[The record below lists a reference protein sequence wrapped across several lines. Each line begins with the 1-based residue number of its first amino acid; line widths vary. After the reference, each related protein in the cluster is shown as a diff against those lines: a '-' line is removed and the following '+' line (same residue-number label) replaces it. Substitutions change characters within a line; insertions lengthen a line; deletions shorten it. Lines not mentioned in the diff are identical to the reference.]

1 MTFAENSKPRS
12 IARRRRGPLVPTIV
26 TIVALVVG
34 LLVLAQLWT
43 QVLWFNQ
50 LGFGQ
55 VLWTQ
60 WATRIVLFVLGF
72 AIMAGGVAVSL
83 QYAYRSRPVYAPSSN
98 EQANL
103 DQYREAIEPLRRL
116 VMIVGPLVLGL
127 FGGGAAAQRWQ
138 TVQLFLHSQHVG
150 QNDAQFGIDLG
161 FYMFTLPLLRFIVSF
176 LMTVTVLSLVGA
188 IATHYLYGGLRFG
201 AAAKGH
207 RTTVQ
212 ARRHLSVLGAILMLL
227 IAASYWMD
235 RYSTLTK
242 STAASD
248 RVEFSGAAFTDVHAV
263 IPSKAILAV
272 AALVVAVAFIVNAV
286 VANWRLPAIG
296 VGLMIVS
303 AVVVGGIYP
312 AIVQRFQVQPNQQA
326 KEATYIQRNIDA
338 TRQAYGLTDVEV
350 TPYQATT
357 TATAGQLRQDA
368 DTTASIRLLD
378 PQIVAPSFRQLQQ
391 IRGFYNFPDTLSV
404 DRYTVDGQSRDTV
417 IAARELN
424 TDDLADSQKNWINEH
439 IIYTHGYGVVA
450 AYGNTRGARGAPAFW
465 ESGIPS
471 TGGLGTYEPRIYFGQ
486 ESPAYSIVGGAAGSA
501 GQEFDYPDDAA
512 PSGAQTT
519 RFPTQQVSAGPSI
532 GSIWNK
538 LMYTLK
544 FGDEQILF
552 SNSVTPESQV
562 LYDRDPR
569 TRVQKVAPYLELD
582 GRVYPAVVDGRVK
595 WILDGYTTSDQYPYA
610 ASESLEDATI
620 DSLTAN
626 STAIQPL
633 GSKTVNYIRNS
644 VKATVDAYDGH
655 VDLYAWD
662 PNDPVL
668 KAWQGVFPTSIKP
681 MSDIDSALMSHMRY
695 PEDLF
700 KVQRALLGKY
710 HVSDASQ
717 FFTGNDFWD
726 TPVDPVQNNAQ
737 VKQPPYYLTLKMP
750 DQAAAQFSLMSTYI
764 PIGSNARNVLTG
776 YLAVD
781 SEAGDVAGKPAA
793 DYGKLRLLTL
803 PRDST
808 VPGPNQA
815 VSNFQADTTAQD
827 ELAILDQHGS
837 TVRRGNLLTLP
848 VGGGLLYVQPVYL
861 QASSGATYPLLQR
874 VLVAFGDQVGFA
886 GTLDE
891 ALNQVFGGSSG
902 ATAGDA
908 ATKGETQTATDNGT
922 GGTGTGSTP
931 TASPTVTPTPTA
943 SPTSPTTGDPRADL
957 ASALQRASQAMKAS
971 DQALKSGDFAAY
983 GAAQAQ
989 LDQAVQDAISAE
1001 NRLGGSTPSATLTP

>member
-1 MTFAENSKPRS
+1 MTTASNPRPS
-12 IARRRRGPLVPTIV
+12 VARRRRGPLVPTIV
-26 TIVALVVG
+26 TLVVLVVG
-34 LLVLAQLWT
+34 LLVLSQLWT
-43 QVLWFNQ
+43 QVLWFDQ
-50 LGFGQ
+50 LGFGK

-60 WATRIVLFVLGF
+60 WGTRVVLFVVGVLV
-72 AIMAGGVAVSL
+72 MAGAVAASL
-83 QYAYRSRPVYAPSSN
+83 QYAYRARPVYAPSST
-98 EQANL
+98 ERANL

-138 TVQLFLHSQHVG
+138 TVQLFLHRQHVG
-150 QNDAQFGIDLG
+150 QVDAQFGIDLG

-176 LMTVTVLSLVGA
+176 LMTATVLSIVGA
-188 IATHYLYGGLRFG
+188 VATHYLYGGLRIG

-212 ARRHLSVLGAILMLL
+212 ARRHLSLLGAVLMVL
-227 IAASYWMD
+227 IAASYWLD

-242 STAASD
+242 STTANN
-248 RVEFSGAAFTDVHAV
+248 RVSFAGAAFTDVHAV

-272 AALVVAVAFIVNAV
+272 AALVVAAAFVANV
-286 VANWRLPAIG
+286 VIANWRLPAIG

-303 AVVVGGIYP
+303 AIVVGGIYP
-312 AIVQRFQVQPNQQA
+312 AIVQRFQVQPNQQE

-350 TPYQATT
+350 TGYRATT
-357 TATAGQLRQDA
+357 TATAGQLRSDA
-368 DTTASIRLLD
+368 ETTASIRLMD

-391 IRGFYNFPDTLSV
+391 IRGFYEFPDTLSV
-404 DRYTVDGQSRDTV
+404 DRYTVNGQSRDTV

-424 TDDLADSQKNWINEH
+424 LNGLADSQKNWVNEH

-450 AYGNTRGARGAPAFW
+450 AYGNTRGPGGAPAFW

-471 TGGLGTYEPRIYFGQ
+471 TGSMGAYEPRIYFGQ
-486 ESPAYSIVGGAAGSA
+486 ESPSYSIVGRPSGSA
-501 GQEFDYPDDAA
+501 AQEFDYPDDAA
-512 PSGAQTT
+512 PNGAQTT

-532 GSIWNK
+532 GNLWNK

-552 SNSVTPESQV
+552 SDSVTPESQV

-595 WILDGYTTSDQYPYA
+595 WILDGYTTSDQYPY
-610 ASESLEDATI
+610 STSKSLVDVTTDSVTAT
-620 DSLTAN
+620 
-626 STAIQPL
+626 STTVQPL
-633 GSKTVNYIRNS
+633 GAKSVNYIRNS

-668 KAWQGVFPTSIKP
+668 KAWQSVFPTSVKP

-700 KVQRALLGKY
+700 KVQRALLANY
-710 HVSDASQ
+710 HVTDAAQ
-717 FFTGNDFWD
+717 FFTGNDFWSN
-726 TPVDPVQNNAQ
+726 PIDPVQNNTT
-737 VKQPPYYLTLKMP
+737 VEQPPYYLTLQMP
-750 DQAAAQFSLMSTYI
+750 NQAQPEFSLMSTYI
-764 PIGSNARNVLTG
+764 PAGGARNVLTG

-781 SEAGDVAGKPAA
+781 SEAGNAAGQPAA

-815 VSNFQADTTAQD
+815 VSNFLADSTAQN

-837 TVRRGNLLTLP
+837 SVRRGNLLTLP
-848 VGGGLLYVQPVYL
+848 VGGGLLYVQPVYV
-861 QASSGATYPLLQR
+861 QAASGTTYPLLQR
-874 VLVAFGDQVGFA
+874 VLVAFGDQVGYA

-908 ATKGETQTATDNGT
+908 GT
-922 GGTGTGSTP
+922 SGDTGAAPAGTGTGGAP
-931 TASPTVTPTPTA
+931 TGPTTGPTPT
-943 SPTSPTTGDPRADL
+943 TSPTTSGDPRAEL
-957 ASALQRASQAMKAS
+957 ADALQRASQAMKDS
-971 DQALKSGDFAAY
+971 DQALKNGDFAAY
-983 GAAQAQ
+983 GAAQNR

-1001 NRLGGSTPSATLTP
+1001 NRLGASG

>member
-1 MTFAENSKPRS
+1 VTSAESSRPRPL
-12 IARRRRGPLVPTIV
+12 ARRRRGPLIPTIV
-26 TIVALVVG
+26 TIVVLVVG
-34 LLVLAQLWT
+34 LLVLSQLWT
-43 QVLWFNQ
+43 QVLWFDQ
-50 LGFGQ
+50 LGFSR

-60 WATRIVLFVLGF
+60 WGTRVVLFVLGF
-72 AIMAGGVAVSL
+72 LIMAGAVAASL
-83 QYAYRSRPVYAPSSN
+83 QYAYRSRPVYAPSST

-116 VMIVGPLVLGL
+116 VMVVGPLVLGL

-138 TVQLFLHSQHVG
+138 TVQLFLHRQHVG
-150 QNDAQFGIDLG
+150 QTDPQFHVDLG
-161 FYMFTLPLLRFIVSF
+161 FYMFTLPLLRFVVSF
-176 LMTVTVLSLVGA
+176 LMTATVLSIVGA
-188 IATHYLYGGLRFG
+188 VATHYLYGGLRIG
-201 AAAKGH
+201 GSAKGN

-212 ARRHLSVLGAILMLL
+212 ARRHLSVLGAVLMLL

-235 RYSTLTK
+235 RYSTLMK
-242 STAASD
+242 STAAND
-248 RVEFSGAAFTDVHAV
+248 RVEFSGASFTDVHAV

-272 AALVVAVAFIVNAV
+272 AALVVAVAFVVNAF

-296 VGLMIVS
+296 VGLMILS

-326 KEATYIQRNIDA
+326 KEASYIQRNIDA
-338 TRQAYGLTDVEV
+338 TRQAYGLTNIDVTAYPAV
-350 TPYQATT
+350 T

-368 DTTASIRLLD
+368 TTTASIRLLD

-391 IRGFYNFPDTLSV
+391 IRGFYDFPDTLSV
-404 DRYTVDGQSRDTV
+404 DRYTVAGQSRDTV
-417 IAARELN
+417 IAAREIN
-424 TDDLADSQKNWINEH
+424 VDNLADSQKNWVNQH
-439 IIYTHGYGVVA
+439 LIYTHGYGVVA
-450 AYGNTRGARGAPAFW
+450 AYGNTRGANGAPAFW

-471 TGGLGTYEPRIYFGQ
+471 TGGLGAYEPRIYFGH
-486 ESPAYSIVGGAAGSA
+486 ESPSYSIVGGPAGSA
-501 GQEFDYPDDAA
+501 GEEFDYPDDAA
-512 PSGAQTT
+512 PNGSGAQTT

-532 GSIWNK
+532 GSAWNK

-552 SNSVTPESQV
+552 SSSVSADSQI

-569 TRVQKVAPYLELD
+569 DRVQKVAPYLELD
-582 GRVYPAVVDGRVK
+582 GRVYPAVIDGRVK
-595 WILDGYTTSDQYPYA
+595 WIIDGYTTSDQYPYS
-610 ASESLEDATI
+610 ASESLVDATT
-620 DSLTAN
+620 DSLTAT
-626 STAIQPL
+626 STTIQPL

-662 PNDPVL
+662 PSDPVL
-668 KAWQGVFPTSIKP
+668 KAWEGVFPASIKP
-681 MSDIDSALMSHMRY
+681 MSDISGALMSHMRY

-700 KVQRALLGKY
+700 KVQRTLLGKY
-710 HVSDASQ
+710 HVTDAAQ

-726 TPVDPVQNNAQ
+726 TPSDPVQNNDT
-737 VKQPPYYLTLKMP
+737 VKQPPYYLTLRMP
-750 DQAAAQFSLMSTYI
+750 DQPQAQFSLMSTYI

-781 SEAGDVAGKPAA
+781 SEAGDMAGQPAA

-815 VSNFQADTTAQD
+815 VANFKSDTTAQD

-837 TVRRGNLLTLP
+837 TVLRGNLLTLP

-861 QASSGATYPLLQR
+861 QASSGSTYPLLQR
-874 VLVAFGDQVGFA
+874 VLVSFGDKVGFA
-886 GTLDE
+886 GTLDD

-908 ATKGETQTATDNGT
+908 GTQGETQPATGGT
-922 GGTGTGSTP
+922 GGTGSTP
-931 TASPTVTPTPTA
+931 SAGPTTGPTPTPTT
-943 SPTSPTTGDPRADL
+943 TSGDPRAEL
-957 ASALQRASQAMKAS
+957 ADALQRASQAMKDS
-971 DQALKSGDFAAY
+971 DQALKNGDFAAY
-983 GAAQAQ
+983 GAAQNR
-989 LDQAVQDAISAE
+989 LDQAVQDALSAE
-1001 NRLGGSTPSATLTP
+1001 NRLGAPTPTPTATPGG

>member
-1 MTFAENSKPRS
+1 MTSAENSRPHPL
-12 IARRRRGPLVPTIV
+12 ARRRRGPLVPTIV
-26 TIVALVVG
+26 TVVVLVVG
-34 LLVLAQLWT
+34 LLLLSQLWT
-43 QVLWFNQ
+43 QVLWFDQ
-50 LGFGQ
+50 LGFGS
-55 VLWTQ
+55 VLWVQ
-60 WATRIVLFVLGF
+60 WGTRVALFLGGFVVL
-72 AIMAGGVAVSL
+72 AGAVAVSL
-83 QYAYRSRPVYAPSSN
+83 QYAYRSRQVYAPSSP
-98 EQANL
+98 EQASL

-138 TVQLFLHSQHVG
+138 TVQLFLHRQHVG
-150 QNDAQFGIDLG
+150 QADAQFHVDLG

-176 LMTVTVLSLVGA
+176 LMTATVLSLIGA
-188 IATHYLYGGLRFG
+188 VATHYLYGGLRLG
-201 AAAKGH
+201 GAAKGN
-207 RTTVQ
+207 RTTVP
-212 ARRHLSVLGAILMLL
+212 ARRHLSVLGAVLMVL
-227 IAASYWMD
+227 IAASYWLD

-242 STAASD
+242 STSAND
-248 RVEFSGAAFTDVHAV
+248 RVQFSGAAFTDVHAV

-272 AALVVAVAFIVNAV
+272 AALVVAAAFVVNIF

-296 VGLMIVS
+296 VGLVIVS

-312 AIVQRFQVQPNQQA
+312 AIVQRFQVQPNQQS

-338 TRQAYGLTDVEV
+338 TRQAYGLTNVDVTAYPAV
-350 TPYQATT
+350 T
-357 TATAGQLRQDA
+357 TATAGQLRQDTA
-368 DTTASIRLLD
+368 TTASIRLLD

-404 DRYTVDGQSRDTV
+404 DRYTVNGQSRDTV
-417 IAARELN
+417 IAVRELN
-424 TDDLADSQKNWINEH
+424 LDGLSDSQKNWVNEH

-450 AYGNTRGARGAPAFW
+450 AYGNTRGASGAPAFW
-465 ESGIPS
+465 ESGIPT
-471 TGGLGTYEPRIYFGQ
+471 TGSMGAYEPRIYFGQ
-486 ESPAYSIVGGAAGSA
+486 ESPNYSIVGGPTGSP
-501 GQEFDYPDDAA
+501 GEEFDYPDDTTGTG
-512 PSGAQTT
+512 SQTT

-532 GSIWNK
+532 GNAWTK
-538 LMYTLK
+538 LMYALK

-552 SNSVTPESQV
+552 SSSVTPQSQI

-569 TRVQKVAPYLELD
+569 ARVQKVAPYLELD

-595 WILDGYTTSDQYPYA
+595 WVIDGYTTSDQYPYS
-610 ASESLEDATI
+610 ASESLVDATT
-620 DSLTAN
+620 DSLTAT

-662 PNDPVL
+662 PSDPVL

-681 MSDIDSALMSHMRY
+681 MSDISSALMSHMRY

-710 HVSDASQ
+710 HVTDASQ

-726 TPVDPVQNNAQ
+726 TPSDPVQNNVD

-750 DQAAAQFSLMSTYI
+750 DQSQAEFSLMSTYI
-764 PIGSNARNVLTG
+764 PAGSSARNVLTG

-781 SEAGDVAGKPAA
+781 SEAGDIAGHPAA
-793 DYGKLRLLTL
+793 DYGRLRLLTL

-815 VSNFQADTTAQD
+815 VANFKSDTTAQD

-837 TVRRGNLLTLP
+837 TVLRGNLLTLP

-861 QASSGATYPLLQR
+861 QASSGSTYPLLQR

-908 ATKGETQTATDNGT
+908 ATQGETQPAAGGGGSST
-922 GGTGTGSTP
+922 GPGVTP
-931 TASPTVTPTPTA
+931 APTPTTTA
-943 SPTSPTTGDPRADL
+943 APTTGDPRAQL
-957 ASALQRASQAMKAS
+957 ADALQRASQAMKDS

-983 GAAQAQ
+983 GQAQ
-989 LDQAVQDAISAE
+989 NRLDQAVQDALSAE
-1001 NRLGGSTPSATLTP
+1001 NRLGAPSPAPTPTP

>member
-1 MTFAENSKPRS
+1 MTSPENSRPHPL
-12 IARRRRGPLVPTIV
+12 ARRRRGPLVPTIV
-26 TIVALVVG
+26 TIVVLVVG
-34 LLVLAQLWT
+34 LLVLSQLWT
-43 QVLWFNQ
+43 QVLWFDQ
-50 LGFGQ
+50 LGFGS
-55 VLWTQ
+55 VLWVQ
-60 WATRIVLFVLGF
+60 WGTRLALFVVGF
-72 AIMAGGVAVSL
+72 AVMAGGVAASL
-83 QYAYRSRPVYAPSSN
+83 QYAYRSRPVYAPSST

-116 VMIVGPLVLGL
+116 VMIIGPLVLGL
-127 FGGGAAAQRWQ
+127 FGGGAAGQRWQ
-138 TVQLFLHSQHVG
+138 TVQLFLHRQHVG
-150 QNDAQFGIDLG
+150 RSDAQFGVDLG

-176 LMTVTVLSLVGA
+176 LMTATVLSIIGA
-188 IATHYLYGGLRFG
+188 VATHYLYGGLRLG
-201 AAAKGH
+201 GAAKGE

-212 ARRHLSVLGAILMLL
+212 ARRHLSVLGAVLMVLV
-227 IAASYWMD
+227 AASYWMD

-242 STAASD
+242 STAAND
-248 RVEFSGAAFTDVHAV
+248 RVQFSGAAYTDVHAV

-272 AALVVAVAFIVNAV
+272 AALVVAVAFVVNV
-286 VANWRLPAIG
+286 FVANWRLPAIG

-338 TRQAYGLTDVEV
+338 TRQAYGLTNIDVTSYPAV
-350 TPYQATT
+350 T

-391 IRGFYNFPDTLSV
+391 IRGFYDFPDTLSV
-404 DRYTVDGQSRDTV
+404 DRYTVNGQSRDTV
-417 IAARELN
+417 LAVRELN
-424 TDDLADSQKNWINEH
+424 LDGLADSQKNWVNEH

-465 ESGIPS
+465 ESGIPT
-471 TGGLGTYEPRIYFGQ
+471 TGAMGAYEPRIYFGQ
-486 ESPAYSIVGGAAGSA
+486 ESPSYSIVGGPAGST
-501 GQEFDYPDDAA
+501 GQEFDYPDDTTGTG
-512 PSGAQTT
+512 SQVT

-532 GSIWNK
+532 GSAWNK
-538 LMYTLK
+538 LLYTLK

-552 SNSVTPESQV
+552 SSSVTPESQI

-582 GRVYPAVVDGRVK
+582 GRVYPAVIDGRVK
-595 WILDGYTTSDQYPYA
+595 WIIDGYTTSDQYPYS
-610 ASESLEDATI
+610 ASESLVDATT
-620 DSLTAN
+620 DSLTAT

-662 PNDPVL
+662 PSDPVL
-668 KAWQGVFPTSIKP
+668 KAWEGVFPTAIKP
-681 MSDIDSALMSHMRY
+681 MSDISSALMSHMRY

-700 KVQRALLGKY
+700 KVQRTLLGKY
-710 HVSDASQ
+710 HVTDASQ

-726 TPVDPVQNNAQ
+726 TPVDPVQNNTT

-750 DQAAAQFSLMSTYI
+750 DQSQAQFSLMSTYI
-764 PIGSNARNVLTG
+764 PIGSTARNVLTG

-848 VGGGLLYVQPVYL
+848 VGGGLLYVQPVYI

-908 ATKGETQTATDNGT
+908 GTQGETQKAA
-922 GGTGTGSTP
+922 GGVPGATP
-931 TASPTVTPTPTA
+931 TTGPTATPTPTTTTPPA
-943 SPTSPTTGDPRADL
+943 TGDPRTELAD
-957 ASALQRASQAMKAS
+957 ALQRASQAMKDS
-971 DQALKSGDFAAY
+971 DQALKNGDFAAY
-983 GAAQAQ
+983 GAAQNR
-989 LDQAVQDAISAE
+989 LDQAVQDALSAE
-1001 NRLGGSTPSATLTP
+1001 NRLGAPSPTPTATP

>member
-1 MTFAENSKPRS
+1 MTSAENSKPRP
-12 IARRRRGPLVPTIV
+12 IGRRRRGPLVPTII

-43 QVLWFNQ
+43 QVLWFDQ

-138 TVQLFLHSQHVG
+138 TVQLFLHRQHVG
-150 QNDAQFGIDLG
+150 QADAQFHIDLG

-188 IATHYLYGGLRFG
+188 VATHYLYGGLRIG

-212 ARRHLSVLGAILMLL
+212 ARRHLSILGAILMVL

-242 STAASD
+242 STSAND

-263 IPSKAILAV
+263 IPAKAILAGAALFV
-272 AALVVAVAFIVNAV
+272 AAVFIVNAFV
-286 VANWRLPAIG
+286 SNWRLPVFG
-296 VGLMIVS
+296 VGLMIVA
-303 AVVVGGIYP
+303 AVVVGGIFP
-312 AIVQRFQVQPNQQA
+312 AIIQRFQVQPNQQA

-338 TRQAYGLTDVEV
+338 TRQAYALTDVGV
-350 TPYQATT
+350 TPYSAVT

-404 DRYTVDGQSRDTV
+404 DRYTIQGQSRDTV

-424 TDDLADSQKNWINEH
+424 VDDLAASQQNWVNNH
-439 IIYTHGYGVVA
+439 LIYTHGYGVVA
-450 AYGNTRGARGAPAFW
+450 AYGNTRGASGAPAFW

-471 TGGLGTYEPRIYFGQ
+471 TGSLGTYEPRIYFGQ
-486 ESPAYSIVGGAAGSA
+486 ESPTYSIVGGPAGSA
-501 GQEFDYPDDAA
+501 GQEYDYPDDAA
-512 PSGAQTT
+512 PNGSGAQTT

-532 GSIWNK
+532 GSLWNK

-552 SNSVTPESQV
+552 SNSVTPQSQV

-595 WILDGYTTSDQYPYA
+595 WIIDGYTTSDQYPYA
-610 ASESLEDATI
+610 ASESLEDATT
-620 DSLTAN
+620 DSLTAT

-668 KAWQGVFPTSIKP
+668 KAWQGVFPASVKP
-681 MSDIDSALMSHMRY
+681 MSQIDGALMSHMRY

-710 HVSDASQ
+710 HVTDATQ

-726 TPVDPVQNNAQ
+726 TPVDPVQNNDT

-750 DQAAAQFSLMSTYI
+750 DQAQAQFSLMSTYI

-781 SEAGDVAGKPAA
+781 SEAGDVAGQPSA

-815 VSNFQADTTAQD
+815 VSNFQADTAAQD

-874 VLVAFGDQVGFA
+874 VLVAFGDKVGFA
-886 GTLDE
+886 GTLDD

-908 ATKGETQTATDNGT
+908 GTPTDTQTGT
-922 GGTGTGSTP
+922 GGGTATGGGSTP
-931 TASPTVTPTPTA
+931 SQTPSATPTPTTLPA
-943 SPTSPTTGDPRADL
+943 TGDPRADL
-957 ASALQRASQAMKAS
+957 AAALQRASQAMQAS
-971 DQALKSGDFAAY
+971 DQALKNGDFTAY
-983 GAAQAQ
+983 GQAQAR

-1001 NRLGGSTPSATLTP
+1001 NRLGGSTPTPTPTP

>member
-1 MTFAENSKPRS
+1 MTSPENSRPHPL
-12 IARRRRGPLVPTIV
+12 ARRRRGPLVPTIV
-26 TIVALVVG
+26 TIVVLVVG
-34 LLVLAQLWT
+34 LLVLSQLWT
-43 QVLWFNQ
+43 QVLWFDQ
-50 LGFGQ
+50 LGFGS
-55 VLWTQ
+55 VLWVQ
-60 WATRIVLFVLGF
+60 WGTRLALFVVGF
-72 AIMAGGVAVSL
+72 AVMAGGVAASL
-83 QYAYRSRPVYAPSSN
+83 QYAYRSRPVYAPSST

-116 VMIVGPLVLGL
+116 VMIIGPLVLGL
-127 FGGGAAAQRWQ
+127 FGGGAAGQRWQ
-138 TVQLFLHSQHVG
+138 TVQLFLHRQHVG
-150 QNDAQFGIDLG
+150 RSDAQFGVDLG

-176 LMTVTVLSLVGA
+176 LMTATVLSIIGA
-188 IATHYLYGGLRFG
+188 VATHYLYGGLRLG
-201 AAAKGH
+201 GAAKGE

-212 ARRHLSVLGAILMLL
+212 ARRHLSVLGAVLMVLV
-227 IAASYWMD
+227 AASYWMD

-242 STAASD
+242 STAAND
-248 RVEFSGAAFTDVHAV
+248 RVQFSGAAYTDVHAV

-272 AALVVAVAFIVNAV
+272 AALVVAVAFVVNV
-286 VANWRLPAIG
+286 FVANWRLPAIG

-338 TRQAYGLTDVEV
+338 TRQAYGLTNIDVTAYPAV
-350 TPYQATT
+350 T

-391 IRGFYNFPDTLSV
+391 IRGFYDFPDTLSV
-404 DRYTVDGQSRDTV
+404 DRYTVNGQSRDTV
-417 IAARELN
+417 LAVRELN
-424 TDDLADSQKNWINEH
+424 LDGLADSQKNWVNEH

-465 ESGIPS
+465 ESGIPT
-471 TGGLGTYEPRIYFGQ
+471 TGAMGAYEPRIYFGQ
-486 ESPAYSIVGGAAGSA
+486 ESPSYSIVGGPAGST
-501 GQEFDYPDDAA
+501 GQEFDYPDDTTGTG
-512 PSGAQTT
+512 SQVT

-532 GSIWNK
+532 GSAWNK
-538 LMYTLK
+538 LLYTLK

-552 SNSVTPESQV
+552 SSSVTPESQI

-582 GRVYPAVVDGRVK
+582 GRVYPAVIDGRVK
-595 WILDGYTTSDQYPYA
+595 WIIDGYTTSDQYPYS
-610 ASESLEDATI
+610 ASESLVDATT
-620 DSLTAN
+620 DSLTAT

-662 PNDPVL
+662 PSDPVL
-668 KAWQGVFPTSIKP
+668 KAWEGVFPTAIKP
-681 MSDIDSALMSHMRY
+681 MSDISSALMSHMRY

-700 KVQRALLGKY
+700 KVQRTLLGKY
-710 HVSDASQ
+710 HVTDASQ

-726 TPVDPVQNNAQ
+726 TPVDPVQNNTT

-750 DQAAAQFSLMSTYI
+750 DQSQAQFSLMSTYI
-764 PIGSNARNVLTG
+764 PIGSTARNVLTG

-848 VGGGLLYVQPVYL
+848 VGGGLLYVQPVYI

-908 ATKGETQTATDNGT
+908 GTQGETQKAA
-922 GGTGTGSTP
+922 GGVPGATP
-931 TASPTVTPTPTA
+931 TTGPTATPTPTTTTPPA
-943 SPTSPTTGDPRADL
+943 TGDPRTELAD
-957 ASALQRASQAMKAS
+957 ALQRASQAMKDS
-971 DQALKSGDFAAY
+971 DQALKNGDFAAY
-983 GAAQAQ
+983 GAAQNR
-989 LDQAVQDAISAE
+989 LDQAVQDALSAE
-1001 NRLGGSTPSATLTP
+1001 NRLGAPSPTPTATP

>member
-1 MTFAENSKPRS
+1 MTSAENSRPRPL
-12 IARRRRGPLVPTIV
+12 ARRRRGPLVPTIV
-26 TIVALVVG
+26 TIVVLVVG
-34 LLVLAQLWT
+34 LLVLSQLWT
-43 QVLWFNQ
+43 QVLWFDQ
-50 LGFGQ
+50 LGFGS
-55 VLWTQ
+55 VLWVQ
-60 WATRIVLFVLGF
+60 WGTRLALFVAGF
-72 AIMAGGVAVSL
+72 AVMAGGVAASL
-83 QYAYRSRPVYAPSSN
+83 QYAYRSRPVYAPSST

-116 VMIVGPLVLGL
+116 VMIIGPLVLGL

-138 TVQLFLHSQHVG
+138 TVQLFLHRQHVG
-150 QNDAQFGIDLG
+150 QSDAQFGVDLG
-161 FYMFTLPLLRFIVSF
+161 FYMFSLPLLRFIVSF
-176 LMTVTVLSLVGA
+176 LMTATVLSIIGA
-188 IATHYLYGGLRFG
+188 VATHYLYGGLRLG
-201 AAAKGH
+201 GAAKGQ

-212 ARRHLSVLGAILMLL
+212 ARRHLSVLGAVLMVL

-242 STAASD
+242 STAAND
-248 RVEFSGAAFTDVHAV
+248 RVQFSGAAYTDVHAV

-272 AALVVAVAFIVNAV
+272 AALVVAVAFVVNV
-286 VANWRLPAIG
+286 FVANWRLPAIG

-338 TRQAYGLTDVEV
+338 TRQAYGLTNIDVTSYPAV
-350 TPYQATT
+350 T

-391 IRGFYNFPDTLSV
+391 IRGFYDFPDTLSV
-404 DRYTVDGQSRDTV
+404 DRYTVNGQSRDTV
-417 IAARELN
+417 LAVRELN
-424 TDDLADSQKNWINEH
+424 LDGLADSQKNWVNEH

-465 ESGIPS
+465 ESGIPT
-471 TGGLGTYEPRIYFGQ
+471 TGAMGAYEPRIYFGQ
-486 ESPAYSIVGGAAGSA
+486 ESPSYSIVGGPAGSA
-501 GQEFDYPDDAA
+501 GQEFDYPDDTTGTG
-512 PSGAQTT
+512 SQVT

-532 GSIWNK
+532 GSAWNK
-538 LMYTLK
+538 LLYTLK

-552 SNSVTPESQV
+552 SSSVTPESQI

-595 WILDGYTTSDQYPYA
+595 WIIDGYTTSDQYPYS
-610 ASESLEDATI
+610 ASESLVDATT
-620 DSLTAN
+620 DSLTAT

-662 PNDPVL
+662 PSDPVL
-668 KAWQGVFPTSIKP
+668 KAWEGVFPTSIKP
-681 MSDIDSALMSHMRY
+681 MSDISSALMSHMRY

-700 KVQRALLGKY
+700 KVQRTLLGKY
-710 HVSDASQ
+710 HVTDASQ

-726 TPVDPVQNNAQ
+726 TPVDPVQNNTT

-750 DQAAAQFSLMSTYI
+750 DQSQAQFSLMSTYI

-781 SEAGDVAGKPAA
+781 SEAGSVAGKPAA

-848 VGGGLLYVQPVYL
+848 VGGGLLYVQPVYI

-908 ATKGETQTATDNGT
+908 GTQGETQTAPAGGT
-922 GGTGTGSTP
+922 GGTGSTP
-931 TASPTVTPTPTA
+931 TTGPTATPTPTTTTPPA
-943 SPTSPTTGDPRADL
+943 TGDPRTELAD
-957 ASALQRASQAMKAS
+957 ALQRASQAMKDS
-971 DQALKSGDFAAY
+971 DQALKNGDFAAY
-983 GAAQAQ
+983 GAAQNR
-989 LDQAVQDAISAE
+989 LDQAVQDALSAE
-1001 NRLGGSTPSATLTP
+1001 NRLGAPSPTPTATP